1 MPPVRKALDARAAH
15 FDAVIL
21 QQQRLARGGV
31 GLLRQPA
38 AGRDDAPPRYVAA
51 LGHRG
56 HRVADVPCD
65 VLAAERGADV
75 ARRLSE
81 AGYRVGIF
89 DLGAERVAQ
98 TASEIDNAVG
108 IEADVTSPEQI
119 AAAFEA
125 FGETPDLLVNN
136 AGIVRFGSMEAQSV
150 QDYIDVV
157 NVNLLGSCFCAREIA
172 PAMMERG
179 SGHII
184 NFTSINGIHP
194 APGVGMY
201 GPTKAAMANMTQAM
215 AIEWGPKGIRVNA
228 IAPGM
233 IDAGMSKPIFENPKV
248 RAVRG
253 GGVPL
258 RALGEAADIA
268 EAVLFLDS
276 EGAKYISGHELV
288 VDGGVSTSVMAH
300 LPRE

>member
-1 MPPVRKALDARAAH
+1 MRT
-15 FDAVIL
+15 AVIT
-21 QQQRLARGGV
+21 GG
-31 GLLRQPA
+31 A
-38 AGRDDAPPRYVAA
+38 AG
-51 LGHRG
+51 L
-56 HRVADVPCD
+56 
-65 VLAAERGADV
+65 GADV

-81 AGYRVGIF
+81 AGYRIGIL

-119 AAAFEA
+119 SAAFEA

-136 AGIVRFGSMEAQSV
+136 AGIVRFGDMEAQSV

-172 PAMMERG
+172 PAMMKRG

-194 APGVGMY
+194 APGVGLY

-258 RALGEAADIA
+258 RALGDAADIA

>member
-1 MPPVRKALDARAAH
+1 
-15 FDAVIL
+15 
-21 QQQRLARGGV
+21 
-31 GLLRQPA
+31 
-38 AGRDDAPPRYVAA
+38 
-51 LGHRG
+51 
-56 HRVADVPCD
+56 
-65 VLAAERGADV
+65 
-75 ARRLSE
+75 
-81 AGYRVGIF
+81 
-89 DLGAERVAQ
+89 
-98 TASEIDNAVG
+98 
-108 IEADVTSPEQI
+108 
-119 AAAFEA
+119 
-125 FGETPDLLVNN
+125 
-136 AGIVRFGSMEAQSV
+136 MEEQSV

-157 NVNLLGSCFCAREIA
+157 KVNLLGSCFCARAVAPSMIA
-172 PAMMERG
+172 RG

-194 APGVGMY
+194 APGVGLY

-258 RALGEAADIA
+258 RCLGEAADIA